1 MDAADFQG
9 DNVTFISYA
18 QNAED
23 VILFRALGHVANG
36 FYIDV
41 GAQDPV
47 NDSVTRAFYDRGWR
61 GINVEPVQRWFDR
74 LNEDRPLDTN
84 LQVIVADHNGI
95 ETIREVV
102 DTGLSTVDADIAR
115 QHLLGGHAVHEF
127 EVRATTLDDICRENA
142 VGTIHFLKVDV
153 EGHEA
158 KVLAGASFEVYRP
171 WVLLIEATAP
181 NSQVETHGAW
191 EPGLLGRGYVF
202 VYADGLNRFYVASEK
217 YEELKDFFRY
227 PPNFFDDYERMP
239 VNWLRHHAERLEND
253 LALVTADRERLL
265 LQVTLP
271 RQELSEHDMLVALRE
286 RFRRLRAERILLV
299 RQLRDAQAETLAL
312 RNEHSELIEEGRSAR
327 QYRLQLFAAEERV
340 AETED
345 RVEAQR
351 RDIDNLREY
360 VRALEDQVSNV
371 EAANEIERA
380 ESARLRNEFT
390 VVLRSSSWRLTKPLR
405 VLRRLL
411 SDPGAHGGRRAVLRS
426 ASGLVLRGAA
436 RVPGV
441 RWVGG
446 AALRRMPRVRAR
458 ILRLHG
464 LPLAPGGDTGTVLSS
479 TVGGLSPLATQYVV
493 ALGGADERRNA
504 SGRGS
509 T

>member
-1 MDAADFQG
+1 LDATDLQG
-9 DNVTFISYA
+9 DDVTFISYA

-74 LNEDRPLDTN
+74 LKEDRPHDLN
-84 LQVIVADHNGI
+84 LQVIVADHNGV

-115 QHLLGGHAVHEF
+115 QHSLGGHAVREF
-127 EVRATTLDDICRENA
+127 QVQATTLDDICRDNA
-142 VGTIHFLKVDV
+142 VGTVHFLKVDV

-158 KVLAGASFEVYRP
+158 KVLAGASFDAYRP

-191 EPGLLGRGYVF
+191 EPGVLERGYVF

-239 VNWLRHHAERLEND
+239 VNWLRHHAERIEND
-253 LALVTADRERLL
+253 LAVVTAERERLL
-265 LQVTLP
+265 SQAALP
-271 RQELSEHDMLVALRE
+271 REELSEHDMLITLRE
-286 RFRRLRAERILLV
+286 RYRRLRAERVLMR
-299 RQLRDAQAETLAL
+299 RQIRDAQAEMLAL
-312 RNEHSELIEEGRSAR
+312 RNEHNELIEGGREAKR
-327 QYRLQLFAAEERV
+327 YRMQLFAAEERI
-340 AETED
+340 AETDE
-345 RVEAQR
+345 RVDAQR

-360 VRALEDQVSNV
+360 IRALEERAGNL
-371 EAANEIERA
+371 EAANEVERA
-380 ESARLRNEFT
+380 ESGRLREQVE
-390 VVLRSSSWRLTKPLR
+390 VVLRSSSWRLTRPLR

-411 SDPGAHGGRRAVLRS
+411 SDPAAHGGRRALLRS
-426 ASGLVLRGAA
+426 ASGLVLRTAA

-441 RWVGG
+441 RRVGG
-446 AALRRMPRVRAR
+446 AALRRMPRFRAR
-458 ILRLHG
+458 LLRLHG
-464 LPLAPGGDTGTVLSS
+464 LPLVPGDDSLVPSS
-479 TVGGLSPLATQYVV
+479 TVGGLSPVATRYFL
-493 ALGGADERRNA
+493 ALGGADERRDA
-504 SGRGS
+504 SRRGDA
-509 T
+509 